1 MRVSGGTVLVL
12 GATSQ
17 IGHYLLPLLR
27 RSGFDVVAAT
37 RSTPVSGAEA
47 VRWVQLDPEQGFG
60 TERLPQPIDAVV
72 SLAPLHVLPPLVE
85 GLAAIGTRRIIAFGS
100 TSVMKATSADPR
112 ERRLAAALR
121 KAESDLARNCE
132 RQGIDWTVFRPTLV
146 YSDGLDRNV
155 SEIARFIRRFRV
167 FPLVGAGSG
176 LRQPVHAADLAAAC
190 LGALQS
196 ATACNQSYDLS
207 GGRTLTYRDMVGEI
221 FRALGLRPRFI
232 RVPLWL
238 IKAGIRAAALLPRFA
253 KLSPELATRMN
264 QDLCFDSTP
273 AQRDF
278 GFSPR
283 AFSLQELA
291 GLTAP
296 RQARM
301 RQPQPRP

>member
-1 MRVSGGTVLVL
+1 MRGAGGTVLVL
-12 GATSQ
+12 GARSQ

-27 RSGFDVVAAT
+27 RSGIDVVAAS
-37 RSTPVSGAEA
+37 RSAAAAEADA
-47 VRWVQLDPEQGFG
+47 VRWVRLDPERGFG
-60 TERLPQPIDAVV
+60 TEHLPRPIDAVV
-72 SLAPLHVLPPLVE
+72 SLAPLHVLPPLVD
-85 GLAAIGTRRIIAFGS
+85 GLAAIGARRIIAFGS
-100 TSVMKATSADPR
+100 TSVIKATSADPK
-112 ERRLAAALR
+112 ERRLAVGLR
-121 KAESDLARNCE
+121 EGEADLAQVCE
-132 RQGIDWTVFRPTLV
+132 RHGIDWTVFRPTLV
-146 YSDGLDRNV
+146 YSSGLDRNV

-167 FPLVGAGSG
+167 FPIVGAGSG

-196 ATACNQSYDLS
+196 STACNKSYDLS
-207 GGRTLTYRDMVGEI
+207 GGRTLTYREMVEEV
-221 FRALGLRPRFI
+221 FRALGMRPRFV

-238 IKAGIRAAALLPRFA
+238 IKAGIRAAAFLPRFA

-273 AQRDF
+273 AQHDF

-291 GLTAP
+291 GLTASG
-296 RQARM
+296 QARM